1 MSEKDA
7 LVARYKFGATYIA
20 DFAEF
25 RELVLGKTVVPHQVE
40 IQPGPAGSNICW
52 LQCPYCYG
60 GSADDTGERLSGERS
75 VEILEEIAAG
85 GVNKVIFAG
94 YCTDPLNSTYIEDLL
109 SVAIKRGLIFGF
121 NTKSL
126 RVSERFLDLLSSSEI
141 ASGSYFSVSVD
152 AGFNSSYNTV
162 HAIANESARIY
173 DRVLK
178 NVANISSVRKA
189 SGVYLDISVAYLIN
203 RLNNTN
209 GEIRK
214 FVADFSEAG
223 CNLMR
228 FTFPQL
234 PRGKVEGEL
243 PTAVPSAEEC
253 ARYRYRL
260 EPLIAELDS
269 DSCRVLFVDADHE
282 HDILRKARTTPCVAR
297 FVYPTVGF
305 DGWLYHCSQSSA
317 PNFRKMALGNLAER
331 SFWDLFYDYDAD
343 HLERY
348 FAECERIMEEV
359 NCRCDRK
366 EHLVNAGV
374 VKSGVFGCISQGAGQ

>member
-1 MSEKDA
+1 MSEKEA

-20 DFAEF
+20 DFEEF
-25 RELVLGKTVVPHQVE
+25 RGQVLGKTVIPHQVE
-40 IQPGPAGSNICW
+40 IQPGPAGKNICW

-94 YCTDPLNSTYIEDLL
+94 YCTDPLNCTYIEDLL
-109 SVAIKRGLIFGF
+109 SVAIKRGMIFGF
-121 NTKSL
+121 NTKAL
-126 RVSERFLDLLSSSEI
+126 RVSDRFLALLSSSEI
-141 ASGSYFSVSVD
+141 ATGSYFSVSVD
-152 AGFNSSYNTV
+152 AGFNGSYNTV
-162 HAIANESARIY
+162 HGITNELSRVY

-178 NVANISSVRKA
+178 NVTSISSARKT
-189 SGVYLDISVAYLIN
+189 SGVHFDISAAYLIN
-203 RLNNTN
+203 GLNNTN

-214 FVADFSEAG
+214 FVSDFSEAG
-223 CNLMR
+223 CNLIR

-243 PTAVPSAEEC
+243 QTVPSPEEC
-253 ARYRYRL
+253 DQYRHRL
-260 EPLIAELDS
+260 EPLISELDS

-282 HDILRKARTTPCVAR
+282 HDISRKARSMPCVAR

-317 PNFRKMALGNLAER
+317 PNFRKIALGNLKDR
-331 SFWDLFYDYDAD
+331 SFWDVFYDYDVD
-343 HLERY
+343 HLGRY
-348 FAECERIMEEV
+348 FAEYEKKMEEV

-366 EHLVNAGV
+366 EHLVNIGV
-374 VKSGVFGCISQGAGQ
+374 AQSGIFGRWTQGAE

>member
-25 RELVLGKTVVPHQVE
+25 REQVLGKTVVPHQVE
-40 IQPGPAGSNICW
+40 IQPGPAGKNICW

-60 GSADDTGERLSGERS
+60 GSAVDTGERLSGERS

-94 YCTDPLNSTYIEDLL
+94 YCTDPLNCAYIEDLL
-109 SVAIKRGLIFGF
+109 SVAIKRGMIFGF
-121 NTKSL
+121 NTKTL
-126 RVSERFLDLLSSSEI
+126 RVSDRLLELLSSSEI
-141 ASGSYFSVSVD
+141 APGSYFSVSVD
-152 AGFNSSYNTV
+152 AGFNSSYNTI

-173 DRVLK
+173 DHVLK
-178 NVANISSVRKA
+178 NVANISRVRKM
-189 SGVYLDISVAYLIN
+189 SGVHFDISAAYLIN
-203 RLNNTN
+203 GMNNTN
-209 GEIRK
+209 IEIRK
-214 FVADFSEAG
+214 FVADFSDAG
-223 CNLMR
+223 CNLIR

-243 PTAVPSAEEC
+243 PTVPSSEEC

-260 EPLIAELDS
+260 EPLIVKLDS
-269 DSCRVLFVDADHE
+269 DSCRILLVDADHE
-282 HDILRKARTTPCVAR
+282 HDIFRKARTTPCVAR

-331 SFWDLFYDYDAD
+331 RFWDVFYDYEAD

-348 FAECERIMEEV
+348 FAECERIMKEV
-359 NCRCDRK
+359 HCRCDRK
-366 EHLVNAGV
+366 EHLVNTSV
-374 VKSGVFGCISQGAGQ
+374 VESGIFGCFSQGYEK

>member
-1 MSEKDA
+1 MSEKEA
-7 LVARYKFGATYIA
+7 LVARYKFGANYIV
-20 DFAEF
+20 DFEEF
-25 RELVLGKTVVPHQVE
+25 RGQVLGKTVIPHQVE
-40 IQPGPAGSNICW
+40 IQPGPAGKNICW
-52 LQCPYCYG
+52 LQCPHCYG

-94 YCTDPLNSTYIEDLL
+94 YCTDPLNCAYIEDLL

-126 RVSERFLDLLSSSEI
+126 RVSDRFLDLLSSSEI

-162 HAIANESARIY
+162 HEVANKSSRIY

-178 NVANISSVRKA
+178 NVANISSALKM
-189 SGVYLDISVAYLIN
+189 SGVYFDISAAYLVN
-203 RLNNTN
+203 GLNNTN
-209 GEIRK
+209 DEIRK

-223 CNLMR
+223 CNLIR

-234 PRGKVEGEL
+234 PRGKVAAEL
-243 PTAVPSAEEC
+243 PTVPSAGEC

-260 EPLIAELDS
+260 QPLIEELDNE
-269 DSCRVLFVDADHE
+269 SCRVLFVDADHE
-282 HDILRKARTTPCVAR
+282 HDIFRKARTTPCVAR

-317 PNFRKMALGNLAER
+317 PNFRQMALGNLAER
-331 SFWDLFYDYDAD
+331 RFWDVFYDYDAD
-343 HLERY
+343 HLEKY
-348 FAECERIMEEV
+348 FAECERIMKEV

-366 EHLVNAGV
+366 EHLVNTGIV
-374 VKSGVFGCISQGAGQ
+374 NSGVFSGISQGTEK